1 MEYIEKIKK
10 MLCKELDEYAMKGKI
25 SGSDLDMI
33 WKLTDIV
40 KNLDKIS
47 MLEESEGYSEA
58 RGGRGRSYM
67 HGSSYD
73 DDMMYSERRGRGRN
87 AKRDSMGR
95 YSSEDG
101 SSYDDYSEESS
112 KDIPVFIHV
121 ARYAA
126 QKNQKLLFSTFERL
140 HNNGKKFLLI
150 VIGANYE
157 QSPYM
162 HLNETDY
169 IKILGAKQNV
179 GDYLACANYFVLSS
193 TYEGLPLSLLEA
205 MSMGCIPVSTPA
217 GGVVDVIRDGENGL
231 LSPSFEENDFYSTI
245 AKVFEKDFTID
256 SASIIKEYKEN
267 YTMEVCVNKY
277 YDAYKKLLN
286 RES

>member
-112 KDIPVFIHV
+112 YRGGQGGRGYSRGDAKDHMM
-121 ARYAA
+121 
-126 QKNQKLLFSTFERL
+126 NKLGMMMEDADPKER
-140 HNNGKKFLLI
+140 
-150 VIGANYE
+150 
-157 QSPYM
+157 
-162 HLNETDY
+162 
-169 IKILGAKQNV
+169 
-179 GDYLACANYFVLSS
+179 
-193 TYEGLPLSLLEA
+193 EA
-205 MSMGCIPVSTPA
+205 
-217 GGVVDVIRDGENGL
+217 L
-231 LSPSFEENDFYSTI
+231 
-245 AKVFEKDFTID
+245 
-256 SASIIKEYKEN
+256 KECMRAIER
-267 YTMEVCVNKY
+267 
-277 YDAYKKLLN
+277 A
-286 RES
+286 